1 MYAVISRRFDTSYA
15 RVVRAVHNN
24 EVGDIQVMSLTSR
37 DSPKPSYDFLASIGT
52 SLCVVINGHFGVEGR
67 KEMFYLTTH
76 STHFT
81 VIWSPDIW

>member
-1 MYAVISRRFDTSYA
+1 MKMRSDGEMLLLNTIYAVISRRFDTSYA

-52 SLCVVINGHFGVEGR
+52 SVCCHQWSFRGRR
-67 KEMFYLTTH
+67 KE
-76 STHFT
+76 
-81 VIWSPDIW
+81 